1 METKITSTF
10 FTSNRSSGK
19 GSCKRHLTV
28 SCCTTKQQSEQN
40 INEWSWEEACG
51 KNSSWRKPRTEPQT
65 AQRNLPTCFCSLD
78 GFKPLHPKHSRLWIT
93 ATVSCISKKKK
104 HPTCYSS
111 NIKKSNTTHFHW
123 LVLIDKS
130 LWQEV
135 LTKEAI
141 EFGDS
146 LSTIK
151 DIMTNK

>member
-1 METKITSTF
+1 MWEKL
-10 FTSNRSSGK
+10 K
-19 GSCKRHLTV
+19 L
-28 SCCTTKQQSEQN
+28 
-40 INEWSWEEACG
+40 EEA
-51 KNSSWRKPRTEPQT
+51 KNWATDRTKEFTHMHLFIGRLQATSPKT
-65 AQRNLPTCFCSLD
+65 FSFVDNSNCFMHLQ
-78 GFKPLHPKHSRLWIT
+78 K
-93 ATVSCISKKKK
+93 KKKK

-151 DIMTNK
+151 DIMTNKQSKHCRIIFEQHIFSHAYLWANFEKHC